1 MNSCNKK
8 ITKKIHKKIQ
18 KKKIY
23 KKPKI
28 CNKFTIEQKLR
39 NILKKNNYNF
49 FFNFQ
54 KKIQKKTL

>member
-39 NILKKNNYNF
+39 NILKIIITNF
-49 FFNFQ
+49 FLIFR